1 MVITIIFFVLLI
13 GILVLIHEFG
23 HFFAAK
29 KFGVRVDEFAFGFPP
44 RILSV
49 VRNGT
54 RYALNLLPIGG
65 YVKIFGESGEGEGLP
80 ESFISRPVWQRF
92 LIIVAGVAMNL
103 VLAWFFFSI
112 GSGIGLPSVVTSENK
127 DKIQNVSVGIVGVA
141 KNSPS
146 ESADLRFGDL
156 IASAKVDGEA
166 ATILEPEDFQNFIFS
181 RLGREVTLTIKRG
194 SATLE
199 KNVTPRLTSPEGE
212 GPLGVVLSQ
221 IGVIKTPWYSA
232 WWEGLKMLF
241 NSLAAIV
248 VGIFFVL
255 RDLIFAG
262 RVSAD
267 ISGPVGIFVF
277 ARQFGDLGISY
288 LLQLAA
294 ILSVNLA
301 ILNALPFP
309 ALDGGRILF
318 LVIEKIKGS
327 RVDQRVERAIHTAGF
342 VILILLMLAVTYRDI
357 ARIL

>member
-1 MVITIIFFVLLI
+1 MLTIFFFIFLI
-13 GILVLIHEFG
+13 GVLVLIHEFG
-23 HFFAAK
+23 HFFVAK
-29 KFGVRVDEFAFGFPP
+29 KLGVRVDEFAFGFPP
-44 RILSV
+44 RLFSV

-65 YVKIFGESGEGEGLP
+65 YVKIFGESGEGEDQP

-92 LIIVAGVAMNL
+92 VIIVAGVAMNL
-103 VLAWFFFSI
+103 ILAWFFFSI
-112 GSGIGLPSVVTSENK
+112 GSGIGLPSVATPENK

-141 KNSPS
+141 KSSPA
-146 ESADLRFGDL
+146 ESVDLRFGDL
-156 IASAKVDGEA
+156 IVSAKTDGEA
-166 ATILEPEDFQNFIFS
+166 ATIIEPEDFQNFIFS

-194 SATLE
+194 SATFE
-199 KNVTPRLTSPEGE
+199 KSVTPRLTSPEGE

-221 IGVIKTPWYSA
+221 IGVIKTPWYLT

-241 NSLAAIV
+241 NSLLAIV
-248 VGIFFVL
+248 AGIFFVL
-255 RDLIFAG
+255 RDLIFSG

-277 ARQFGDLGISY
+277 ARQFGELGVSY

-318 LVIEKIKGS
+318 LLIEKVKGS
-327 RVDQRVERAIHTAGF
+327 RVDQRFERAIHTAGF
-342 VILILLMLAVTYRDI
+342 VILILLMLAITYRDI
-357 ARIL
+357 AKVF